1 MVQNLGM
8 TWGDTR
14 SPSVEKNTEIKNEF
28 FIL

>member
-8 TWGDTR
+8 TLGDTR